1 MAVEPLLPTQLVS
14 ERRTEAL
21 EEILIGTAPG
31 VVDAHRI
38 VGGDWAIEERPR
50 LTAGSLRA
58 EAFKCSLGTPT
69 RQHLVLQADQVRLRI
84 NRVEH

>member
-1 MAVEPLLPTQLVS
+1 MAVETLLPTQLVS
-14 ERRTEAL
+14 ERRAEAL

-31 VVDAHRI
+31 VMNAHWVVR
-38 VGGDWAIEERPR
+38 GDGAVKEGPGLATGR
-50 LTAGSLRA
+50 LRA
-58 EAFKCSLGTPT
+58 EALKCSLGTPT